1 MIKKWSEFNE
11 AKVYGSKIQSKIDL
25 LKDLSLDLS
34 DMGLKIDIW
43 NGAWRDNGSG
53 FGLTSENGTPEEA
66 KAEYEMPSKSI
77 IMMIDDIDSVLDN
90 DNYYENEL
98 KDKKEILDFEETLKS
113 YGMRPRRKAGFSD
126 KVYLFF
132 DKQGKMTDSDL
143 LK

>member
-1 MIKKWSEFNE
+1 MIKKWSEFSE

-43 NGAWRDNGSG
+43 NGSWKDDHHYGDSLSSHPA
-53 FGLTSENGTPEEA
+53 
-66 KAEYEMPSKSI
+66 SKSI
-77 IMMIDDIDSVLDN
+77 IMMIEDIDSVLDEE
-90 DNYYENEL
+90 NYYENEL

-113 YGMRPRRKAGFSD
+113 FGMKPRRKNGFGD
-126 KVYLFF
+126 KAYLFF

>member
-11 AKVYGSKIQSKIDL
+11 AKVYGSKIQSKIEL
-25 LKDLSLDLS
+25 LKDLSIDLS

-43 NGAWRDNGSG
+43 NGSWKDNDHYGSS
-53 FGLTSENGTPEEA
+53 LSSHPA
-66 KAEYEMPSKSI
+66 SKCI
-77 IMMIDDIDSVLDN
+77 IMMIEDIDDILDEES
-90 DNYYENEL
+90 YYENEL

-113 YGMRPRRKAGFSD
+113 YGMGIRRKSGFSD

>member
-25 LKDLSLDLS
+25 LKDLSLDLT

-43 NGAWRDNGSG
+43 NGSWKDDHHYGGS
-53 FGLTSENGTPEEA
+53 LSSHPA
-66 KAEYEMPSKSI
+66 SKCI
-77 IMMIDDIDSVLDN
+77 IMMIEDIDSVLDEE
-90 DNYYENEL
+90 NYYENEL
-98 KDKKEILDFEETLKS
+98 KDKKEILNFEETLKS
-113 YGMRPRRKAGFSD
+113 YGMRIRRKTGFSD
-126 KVYLFF
+126 KVYLMF